1 VVVAR
6 VGRLEGIGT
15 RLDGEHQVHDLI
27 ELQVGEARA
36 EVDAVAGV
44 EADAL
49 LGKAALR
56 MVEEFDALLHPAAV
70 LREVHVLEAAGH
82 TEKFSIECPGV

>member
-1 VVVAR
+1 MVVAR
-6 VGRLEGIGT
+6 VGRFEGIGT
-15 RLDGEHQVHDLI
+15 RLDGEHDVI
-27 ELQVGEARA
+27 ELQVGEART
-36 EVDAVAGV
+36 EVDAVEGV

-56 MVEEFDALLHPAAV
+56 MGEEFDALLHPAAV

-82 TEKFSIECPGV
+82 TEKSSIECPGV